1 MALSGLAVVAA
12 VIYAIAAKEL
22 AGAVMLGVFS
32 VALLYIATVLEHAG
46 PYDHAEVDQDAEPEL
61 GPEHML
67 PGSWWPLV
75 MAVGAAATL
84 IGIKFAPAVIGIGA
98 GVFLLD
104 ALEDPF
110 GPRTLEGMPRRILF
124 RSGAGG
130 VAPARVLLGL
140 PWKVDWSTTK
150 GSVQSTDTLA

>member
-1 MALSGLAVVAA
+1 MALAGLAVVAA
-12 VIYAIAAKEL
+12 VAYALISKEL

-75 MAVGAAATL
+75 MAAGAGVTL
-84 IGIKFAPAVIGIGA
+84 IGSKFAPAGVGRAPGA
-98 GVFLLD
+98 FL
-104 ALEDPF
+104 P
-110 GPRTLEGMPRRILF
+110 
-124 RSGAGG
+124 GA
-130 VAPARVLLGL
+130 
-140 PWKVDWSTTK
+140 
-150 GSVQSTDTLA
+150 

>member
-1 MALSGLAVVAA
+1 MRSAGRIFMALSGLAVVAA
-12 VIYAIAAKEL
+12 VIYAFAAKEL

-84 IGIKFAPAVIGIGA
+84 IGIKFAPAVMGVGA
-98 GVFLLD
+98 GVFLLAAVGWFVNIRNQHAD
-104 ALEDPF
+104 HSAHA
-110 GPRTLEGMPRRILF
+110 
-124 RSGAGG
+124 GAGG
-130 VAPARVLLGL
+130 APGTHG
-140 PWKVDWSTTK
+140 PGDSH
-150 GSVQSTDTLA
+150 